1 VSRPSAGLIV
11 NPVAGLGGAVGLKG
25 SDGAALQARARSL
38 GAVPHAA
45 ERADRVLAR
54 LECRTRN
61 VTIVTAPGEL
71 GANVAAAHS
80 LPVDVLPLPAR
91 AGPTTADDTR
101 AAARGLV
108 NRGVDL
114 ILFAGGDGT
123 TRDIHDAVGD
133 AVPVLGIPTGVKMH
147 SGVFATTPESAGD
160 AAAAFLSAGDAA
172 LTREGEVVDFDEE
185 LEGAIATRLYGALRV
200 PDDPHRVQP
209 MKAATPFVSDEAAL
223 AAVCASI
230 ADGMDPRRLY
240 IVGPGTTMR
249 RVLERLGLEKTLLG
263 IDVVRAGRL
272 VAADASEQQLLQL
285 LEGEPAT
292 LVVGVV
298 GGQGALVGRGNQ
310 QLSPAVIRRIGAEN
324 VEIVAGLHKLLA
336 LDPPVL
342 HVDTGDP
349 ALDEQLCGYRRVHV
363 APGRT
368 LVAKVAA

>member
-1 VSRPSAGLIV
+1 MSGPRAGLIV

-25 SDGAALQARARSL
+25 SDGADLQARARSL

-45 ERADRVLAR
+45 ERADRALTR
-54 LECRTRN
+54 LGCRTPD

-71 GANVAAAHS
+71 GADVAAAHS
-80 LPVDVLPLPAR
+80 LPVDVLPIPVRTGL
-91 AGPTTADDTR
+91 TTADDTR

-108 NRGVDL
+108 SRGIDL

-123 TRDIHDAVGD
+123 ARDLHDAVGD

-147 SGVFATTPESAGD
+147 SGAFATTPESAGD
-160 AAAAFLSAGDAA
+160 AAAAFLAAGDAA
-172 LTREGEVVDFDEE
+172 LTREGEVVDLDEE
-185 LEGAIATRLYGALRV
+185 LDGVIATRLYGALRV
-200 PDDPHRVQP
+200 PDDPLRVQP
-209 MKAATPFVSDEAAL
+209 MKASAPSVSDEAAL

-240 IVGPGTTMR
+240 LVGPGTTMR

-263 IDVVRAGRL
+263 VDVVRAGRL
-272 VAADASEQQLLQL
+272 VAADASEQQLLEL
-285 LEGEPAT
+285 LADEPAT

-310 QLSPAVIRRIGAEN
+310 QLSPAVIRRVGAEN

-349 ALDEQLCGYRRVHV
+349 ALDEELCGYRRVHV

-368 LVAKVAA
+368 LVSKVAA

>member
-1 VSRPSAGLIV
+1 
-11 NPVAGLGGAVGLKG
+11 
-25 SDGAALQARARSL
+25 
-38 GAVPHAA
+38 
-45 ERADRVLAR
+45 
-54 LECRTRN
+54 
-61 VTIVTAPGEL
+61 
-71 GANVAAAHS
+71 
-80 LPVDVLPLPAR
+80 
-91 AGPTTADDTR
+91 
-101 AAARGLV
+101 
-108 NRGVDL
+108 
-114 ILFAGGDGT
+114 
-123 TRDIHDAVGD
+123 
-133 AVPVLGIPTGVKMH
+133 
-147 SGVFATTPESAGD
+147 
-160 AAAAFLSAGDAA
+160 
-172 LTREGEVVDFDEE
+172 
-185 LEGAIATRLYGALRV
+185 
-200 PDDPHRVQP
+200 
-209 MKAATPFVSDEAAL
+209 MKASTPFVSDEAAL

-272 VAADASEQQLLQL
+272 VAGDASEQQLLEL

-368 LVAKVAA
+368 LVSKVTA